1 MGRQGRPVNGV
12 HSTCQVARKKI
23 SQASFSDHVEL
34 LPAVSWKPPGEEETI
49 DCPDIEAT
57 LPDRDLPSSDAV
69 LPLVE
74 EEERMD
80 TTDDIAEETCF
91 QAVEDDCRLLDN
103 LLHREVGPRFMEDIE
118 RKRVLA
124 QVCLQ

>member
-12 HSTCQVARKKI
+12 HSTCQVAGKKK

-34 LPAVSWKPPGEEETI
+34 LPAVSWKPPGGGG
-49 DCPDIEAT
+49 DHR
-57 LPDRDLPSSDAV
+57 LV

>member
-1 MGRQGRPVNGV
+1 MTWAMCVGLTGDLRRLWRVRQGQRVSQWADKRPVNAV

-57 LPDRDLPSSDAV
+57 LPDRDLPSSDAWH
-69 LPLVE
+69 PL
-74 EEERMD
+74 
-80 TTDDIAEETCF
+80 F
-91 QAVEDDCRLLDN
+91 SPED
-103 LLHREVGPRFMEDIE
+103 
-118 RKRVLA
+118 A
-124 QVCLQ
+124 

>member
-1 MGRQGRPVNGV
+1 
-12 HSTCQVARKKI
+12 
-23 SQASFSDHVEL
+23 
-34 LPAVSWKPPGEEETI
+34 
-49 DCPDIEAT
+49 
-57 LPDRDLPSSDAV
+57 
-69 LPLVE
+69 
-74 EEERMD
+74 MD

-124 QVCLQ
+124 QVCLQEALVRFAFPPLFRSECVVDGCREKHY

>member
-1 MGRQGRPVNGV
+1 
-12 HSTCQVARKKI
+12 
-23 SQASFSDHVEL
+23 
-34 LPAVSWKPPGEEETI
+34 
-49 DCPDIEAT
+49 
-57 LPDRDLPSSDAV
+57 
-69 LPLVE
+69 
-74 EEERMD
+74 MD

-124 QVCLQ
+124 QRVLDGKYDDLPEQCFQMVGGIEEEMLFDCLSQRESLSQSHFGDTAASTVVQSVLG